1 MSIERTQSSASE
13 AARAREGA
21 TEGRERTPA
30 NREQSDRFRSALDGA
45 RQGVQAHSQ
54 QQPQQATAGA
64 DGSAAEDG
72 GPSQAATADAV
83 HGAHEGDREGGG
95 HGHGHDG
102 GDGEAKLLDPALL
115 WQAQHALRGAEAM
128 PAATPAPT
136 GASTAVA
143 ELIERHV
150 RRLAAGG
157 SATGAD
163 GDGRVLLRMS
173 DDTLPGTD
181 LLLSREGSGWVLRAD
196 VRSRD
201 SYDAIRDAAPGLAR
215 RFAERNLGELRVESH
230 FHG

>member
-21 TEGRERTPA
+21 SEGRERPPA
-30 NREQSDRFRSALDGA
+30 AREQTDRFRSALDGA
-45 RQGVQAHSQ
+45 RQGVQQQAQSQSQ
-54 QQPQQATAGA
+54 QAMAGPDGAGA
-64 DGSAAEDG
+64 DDG
-72 GPSQAATADAV
+72 APSQAATGDAV
-83 HGAHEGDREGGG
+83 HGVREGDRDGG
-95 HGHGHDG
+95 GHGHDG

-128 PAATPAPT
+128 PAATPAAT

-150 RRLAAGG
+150 RRFAAGG

-173 DDTLPGTD
+173 DETLPGTD

-201 SYDAIRDAAPGLAR
+201 SYDAIRDAAPGLAK
-215 RFAERNLGELRVESH
+215 RFAERNLGELRVEPH

>member
-21 TEGRERTPA
+21 AEGRERAPA
-30 NREQSDRFRSALDGA
+30 SREQSDRFRSALDGA
-45 RQGVQAHSQ
+45 RQAVQPQSQ
-54 QQPQQATAGA
+54 QQAQQGMAAA
-64 DGSAAEDG
+64 DGGATEDG
-72 GPSQAATADAV
+72 APAQAATADAV
-83 HGAHEGDREGGG
+83 HGAREGDREGSG
-95 HGHGHDG
+95 GHGHDG
-102 GDGEAKLLDPALL
+102 GDEAKLLDPALL
-115 WQAQHALRGAEAM
+115 WQAQHALRSADAM
-128 PAATPAPT
+128 PAATPAAT

-150 RRLAAGG
+150 RRFAAGG

-163 GDGRVLLRMS
+163 GDGRILLSLS

-181 LLLSREGSGWVLRAD
+181 LLLSREGGGWVLRAD

>member
-13 AARAREGA
+13 AARAREGS
-21 TEGRERTPA
+21 TEGRERPA
-30 NREQSDRFRSALDGA
+30 ATREQTDRFRNALDGA
-45 RQGVQAHSQ
+45 RQGVQPHSQ
-54 QQPQQATAGA
+54 QQAQHQATVGPEGSGA
-64 DGSAAEDG
+64 DDG
-72 GPSQAATADAV
+72 GQGQVVTADAV
-83 HGAHEGDREGGG
+83 HGAREGDREGGG
-95 HGHGHDG
+95 RNHDG
-102 GDGEAKLLDPALL
+102 GEGEAKLLDPAQL
-115 WQAQHALRGAEAM
+115 WQAQHALRGAETP
-128 PAATPAPT
+128 PAATPAAS

-150 RRLAAGG
+150 RRFAAGG

-163 GDGRVLLRMS
+163 GEGRVLLRMS

-201 SYDAIRDAAPGLAR
+201 SYDAIRDAAPGLAK
-215 RFAERNLGELRVESH
+215 RFAERNLGELRVEPH

>member
-21 TEGRERTPA
+21 NDGRERTPA
-30 NREQSDRFRSALDGA
+30 NREQTDRFRNALDGA
-45 RQGVQAHSQ
+45 RQAVQPQAQ
-54 QQPQQATAGA
+54 QQPQQGPVGA
-64 DGSAAEDG
+64 DGPAPEDG
-72 GPSQAATADAV
+72 APSQAATADAV
-83 HGAHEGDREGGG
+83 HAAREGDREGGG
-95 HGHGHDG
+95 GHGHDG
-102 GDGEAKLLDPALL
+102 GNAEAKLLDPALL

-128 PAATPAPT
+128 PAATPAAS

-150 RRLAAGG
+150 RRFAAGG

-201 SYDAIRDAAPGLAR
+201 SYDAIREAAPGLAK
-215 RFAERNLGELRVESH
+215 RFAERNLGELRVEPH

>member
-13 AARAREGA
+13 AARAREGT
-21 TEGRERTPA
+21 TEGRERPPA
-30 NREQSDRFRSALDGA
+30 DRAQADRFRNALEGA
-45 RQGVQAHSQ
+45 RQGGQ
-54 QQPQQATAGA
+54 QQPQATHPGA
-64 DGSAAEDG
+64 EGTPADEARPG
-72 GPSQAATADAV
+72 QTVTADAV
-83 HGAHEGDREGGG
+83 HGAGHGEREGGG
-95 HGHGHDG
+95 GQGHDG
-102 GDGEAKLLDPALL
+102 GDGEARLLDPALL

-128 PAATPAPT
+128 PVAAPAAT
-136 GASTAVA
+136 GASNAVA

-157 SATGAD
+157 SATGAE
-163 GDGRVLLRMS
+163 GDGRVLLRMA

-201 SYDAIRDAAPGLAR
+201 SYEAIRDAAPGLAR
-215 RFAERNLGELRVESH
+215 RFAERNIGELRVEPH